1 MIYVLIYD
9 TFFSVCETIYHQ
21 KNVSESKPECKTVT
35 EPMCM
40 MSSSGIETCLD
51 MTKKVSPVNTQNY
64 RHEQGTNSSRIGRIN
79 WKQKWYS
86 FSKLNLTYCEKE
98 MFRLSRFFFEN

>member
-1 MIYVLIYD
+1 M
-9 TFFSVCETIYHQ
+9 THFFSVCETIYHQ

-51 MTKKVSPVNTQNY
+51 MPKKVSPAT
-64 RHEQGTNSSRIGRIN
+64 RKITDMSREQTAVER
-79 WKQKWYS
+79 
-86 FSKLNLTYCEKE
+86 
-98 MFRLSRFFFEN
+98 EN

>member
-1 MIYVLIYD
+1 
-9 TFFSVCETIYHQ
+9 
-21 KNVSESKPECKTVT
+21 
-35 EPMCM
+35 MCM

-79 WKQKWYS
+79 WKLKWY
-86 FSKLNLTYCEKE
+86 FVSKLNLTYCEKE
-98 MFRLSRFFFEN
+98 MFRLLRSFLKIEAEVRKFVIEGMACQLPSS